1 MPKCKLYK
9 CSFRK
14 CLGLSMRIYVC
25 WSEIWTILFFHH
37 HLILSFVYFVIEF
50 SVFLYAL
57 LSSIPIWNR
66 KIYLGNGN
74 PSCSQVAMQQSKE
87 IENRNKN
94 MVWYPSKSILLCGKI
109 LTFCPVSVI
118 GKKNHIYILNDSC
131 MIWTRYFSKLVSLS
145 SFMEKDW
152 KKKIVSSRILF

>member
-1 MPKCKLYK
+1 MFVQKMPWALDENLCVL
-9 CSFRK
+9 
-14 CLGLSMRIYVC
+14 
-25 WSEIWTILFFHH
+25 IWDLNNFIFPPPP
-37 HLILSFVYFVIEF
+37 HLIICLFCHWIFCFFVRPP
-50 SVFLYAL
+50 FL
-57 LSSIPIWNR
+57 SIPTWNR
-66 KIYLGNGN
+66 NIYNLGNGN